1 MNANVAVIDASNA
14 INVSN
19 TIDVSNNSTDVSNAI
34 NASNAIDSSNAI
46 NASGNLN
53 ASNPTDVSG
62 NLNASNPHVNA
73 SNAIN
78 TSGNLNASNV
88 GGKKVET
95 VLRIRIPNLSDIFGS
110 VKMPTNPI
118 PGMIEKVK
126 QKLTDINNLKFVVIS
141 LVNVLA
147 TKKGQELFKSLLKV
161 IDPTMKMLTDEILKN
176 VEKNKPEMVKVIN
189 ELGQPVSQAIRETM
203 GTVPGLGEGLAAY
216 LALKNAILSSLN
228 GANVASSF
236 VDNLVVV
243 PVSNVLKPTQE
254 SIKHAYE
261 LGNDLNNLN
270 GDLKNMMEL
279 FNQVNCETEKLQKMS
294 EKGSSVDSL
303 LNVPDDNAPI
313 NNEPINNA
321 KKVGGRLRHSRHII
335 KKITRRIKKWVRRFK
350 NTRKR

>member
-1 MNANVAVIDASNA
+1 MNVNANNVA
-14 INVSN
+14 
-19 TIDVSNNSTDVSNAI
+19 
-34 NASNAIDSSNAI
+34 
-46 NASGNLN
+46 
-53 ASNPTDVSG
+53 VSG
-62 NLNASNPHVNA
+62 NLNANNPPVNA
-73 SNAIN
+73 SDAIDISNNAIN
-78 TSGNLNASNV
+78 ASDAINASNV

-110 VKMPTNPI
+110 VKIPTNPI

-126 QKLTDINNLKFVVIS
+126 QKITDVNNIKFVVIS

-147 TKKGQELFKSLLKV
+147 TKKGQQLFKSLLKV
-161 IDPTMKMLTDEILKN
+161 IDPTMKMLTDEILRN
-176 VEKNKPEMVKVIN
+176 VEKNKPEMVKVVN

-203 GTVPGLGEGLAAY
+203 GTIPGFGEGLAAY

-228 GANVASSF
+228 GANVAASF

-279 FNQVNCETEKLQKMS
+279 FNEVNCEAEKLQKMS
-294 EKGSSVDSL
+294 EKGSSIDSL
-303 LNVPDDNAPI
+303 LNVPDNNTHI
-313 NNEPINNA
+313 NNNV
-321 KKVGGRLRHSRHII
+321 KKIGGEKEKRHRRHII
-335 KKITRRIKKWVRRFK
+335 NKSTRRIKKWVSRFK
-350 NTRKR
+350 NTRKYHDVRKNIM